1 MIITT
6 FLWNDMSI
14 GPFERIIAKNTDFK
28 PNMQTYTFV
37 SNNLP
42 VGFLE
47 SGIFDWGQTPFW
59 QMILDKLFEC
69 MHSCTIW
76 FLFFKAWMQENEM
89 KKSPAKLYIMNFISH
104 GHLAIHFFV
113 FQSIRHI
120 FVTQYL
126 LFSSP
131 PLTLNGNYCTMYI
144 HG

>member
-1 MIITT
+1 MKWHVYRT
-6 FLWNDMSI
+6 FWTHHCQKHGFQTKHANLHFCVEQFTCRFPW
-14 GPFERIIAKNTDFK
+14 KWDFWLR
-28 PNMQTYTFV
+28 T
-37 SNNLP
+37 
-42 VGFLE
+42 
-47 SGIFDWGQTPFW
+47 FW